1 MEQAQQILTALVRK
15 ARTGDSSAL
24 ATLYNQF
31 SKAMFNICIRMT
43 GTRNDAED
51 VLQESFIIAFQKLH
65 QLKEEQQFGGW
76 LRRIVVTECI
86 RFAKKHF
93 YWNDWD
99 EQLGD
104 HMADHENDWYSS
116 IPFEVLQYEIRCLPD
131 GCRQIFNLYVLE
143 EYGHRQIAEQLGI
156 SESTSKSQYMRAK
169 QLLKE
174 RITKKLV
181 SDGSI

>member
-1 MEQAQQILTALVRK
+1 MEQEQQILTALVRQ
-15 ARTGDSSAL
+15 ARAGDTSAL
-24 ATLYNQF
+24 AGLYNQF

-51 VLQESFIIAFQKLH
+51 ILQESFIIAFQKLH
-65 QLKEEQQFGGW
+65 QLKEEHLFGGW
-76 LRRIVVTECI
+76 LRKIVVSECI

-93 YWNDWD
+93 YWSDWD
-99 EQLGD
+99 EKYAEEL
-104 HMADHENDWYSS
+104 ADGGTDWFTS
-116 IPFEVLQYEIRCLPD
+116 IPFDVLQQEIKALPD

-143 EYGHRQIAEQLGI
+143 DYAHREIAEQLGI
-156 SESTSKSQYMRAK
+156 SESTSKTQYQRAK

-181 SDGSI
+181 SNG